1 MPLVGTKEM
10 FIKRCKGLIS
20 KEQWQEYRS
29 NRVYSRGDKTK
40 KGNPNL
46 RIISKDN
53 RTFLEISTLDKT
65 ETNRAIKIQVED
77 YLPQKLSKTTGK
89 INNR

>member
-1 MPLVGTKEM
+1 MDKNTIPTVIFGTKEM

-20 KEQWQEYRS
+20 KEQQQEYRT

-53 RTFLEISTLDKT
+53 RTFLEIGTLDKT
-65 ETNRAIKIQVED
+65 KTNRAIKCHKKPTI
-77 YLPQKLSKTTGK
+77 
-89 INNR
+89 